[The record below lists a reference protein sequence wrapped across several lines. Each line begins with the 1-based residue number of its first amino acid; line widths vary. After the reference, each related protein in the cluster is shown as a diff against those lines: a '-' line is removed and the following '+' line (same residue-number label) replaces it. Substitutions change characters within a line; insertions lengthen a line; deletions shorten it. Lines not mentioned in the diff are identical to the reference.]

1 MEPSR
6 YHHLDYLSV
15 SALSEPPVWAEE
27 NKDQQIGNKD
37 ALVFRFL
44 ISPSHSSLSFEREKR
59 RRLPSGKV
67 NALGAHLSALSPRLG
82 GAFCLARFLRGPRS
96 RLLSHRKGFG

>member
-1 MEPSR
+1 
-6 YHHLDYLSV
+6 LIFLSET
-15 SALSEPPVWAEE
+15 ALYEPPVWAEE

-59 RRLPSGKV
+59 RRLLSGLV
-67 NALGAHLSALSPRLG
+67 PALGRHPRISARASAALSASRG
-82 GAFCLARFLRGPRS
+82 YSRGPRS
-96 RLLSHRKGFG
+96 RLLFHRKGFG